1 MTVAE
6 HNRHIEAERRLAEA
20 LERYAGQWVAVR
32 DHEVIA
38 HAATA
43 EKLDER
49 LAREAQPYRTFRV
62 TRGAGATL
70 L

>member
-6 HNRHIEAERRLAEA
+6 LERHIELERRLAEA
-20 LERYAGQWVAVR
+20 LEQFAGQWVCVR

-38 HAATA
+38 HASTA
-43 EKLDER
+43 EKLDEQLR
-49 LAREAQPYRTFRV
+49 GEEQPYRTFRV